1 MTIYTQNVSVPLYNC
16 ARVSTLKHFVDKF
29 KKTWFSKLTEKRKRQ
44 NQWLDILV
52 TFITLYSYKHFLSVM
67 RTLFINSWSHIS
79 RQWTHN
85 NIKIINSSGYIL
97 YSLKEEYLNMFFFWK
112 QMFQVR
118 FLCFVHTEKR
128 RFCIALKIQWNLNNT
143 NLRNRQSNRFVMRKG
158 IEVVKIKINKK
169 TTQSKAQPRQ
179 FHQRIPPHF

>member
-143 NLRNRQSNRFVMRKG
+143 NLRNRHYR
-158 IEVVKIKINKK
+158 VKIVLTHTILSRLQYHEEIIILSMVPYILQNTVAK
-169 TTQSKAQPRQ
+169 
-179 FHQRIPPHF
+179 